1 MFSLWDPPQR
11 RRGHRTWTDRRVS
24 LGMSGLW
31 PGKACHFGGCCLSP
45 ACSLR
50 VLFVPTPSC
59 LETTR
64 TSARLLLTPGCEHL
78 AVGMEAQVPC
88 HRMDPGVL
96 RFLDSPKLQMEGVG
110 GDLNIYHPPFPCCSV
125 GRGVLRNPRQ
135 VWTTVHHLCMCSFHH
150 SSHYGET
157 EAQGGEETCLCLFAG
172 RDRPDA
178 TLAL

>member
-11 RRGHRTWTDRRVS
+11 RRERRTWTDRRVS
-24 LGMSGLW
+24 LGTSGLW

-64 TSARLLLTPGCEHL
+64 TSARLLLTPDCEHL
-78 AVGMEAQVPC
+78 AVGMEAQAPC

-96 RFLDSPKLQMEGVG
+96 RFLDSPKLQMEEG
-110 GDLNIYHPPFPCCSV
+110 
-125 GRGVLRNPRQ
+125 
-135 VWTTVHHLCMCSFHH
+135 
-150 SSHYGET
+150 GET
-157 EAQGGEETCLCLFAG
+157 LIFTILHFPVARWVEGYAGIQDKYGQLYTICVCAAFIIVLIMGRLRHKEVKRLVYACLRQGQT
-172 RDRPDA
+172 
-178 TLAL
+178 